1 LLSADYIVNSCGII
15 ILAAGASTRL
25 GKPKQLLQY
34 RGKTLLAHAINE
46 AVNSNA
52 DAVVVVLGKDA
63 NLFKK
68 EIDERK
74 IRVAINSSWEEG
86 MASSLRLGM
95 DTLLKD
101 KPYIDSVI
109 FMVCD
114 QPHVSL
120 SILNELI
127 RTQQRTTKQILTCNY
142 GDSIG
147 PPALFHKKYFKELM
161 KLSGDSGARKIIEQN
176 INDVATILFPEGKID
191 IDTKEDYDKLT
202 GLSG

>member
-1 LLSADYIVNSCGII
+1 MLSADYIVNSCGII

-34 RGKTLLAHAINE
+34 RGKTLLTHAINE

-101 KPYIDSVI
+101 KPYIDAVI

-114 QPHVSL
+114 QPHVLS

-127 RTQQRTTKQILTCNY
+127 ITQQKTTKQIVTCNY

-147 PPALFHKKYFKELM
+147 PPALFHKKYFKDLM
-161 KLSGDSGARKIIEQN
+161 KLSGDTGARKIIQQN
-176 INDVATILFPEGKID
+176 MNDMTTILFPEGEID
-191 IDTKEDYDKLT
+191 IDTEEDYEELKN
-202 GLSG
+202 S

>member
-1 LLSADYIVNSCGII
+1 LLSADYIVNSCGIV

-52 DAVVVVLGKDA
+52 DAIVVILGKNAD
-63 NLFKK
+63 LFKK

-74 IRVAINSSWEEG
+74 VRVAINSSWEEG
-86 MASSLRLGM
+86 MASSLRLGL
-95 DTLLKD
+95 DTLLND
-101 KPYIDSVI
+101 KPYIDAVI

-114 QPHVSL
+114 QPHVLS

-127 RTQQRTTKQILTCNY
+127 VTQQKTTKQIVTCNY

-147 PPALFHKKYFKELM
+147 PPALFHKKYFKDLM
-161 KLSGDSGARKIIEQN
+161 KLSGDTGARMIIQQN
-176 INDVATILFPEGKID
+176 MNDMTTILFPEGEID
-191 IDTKEDYDKLT
+191 IDTEEDYEKLKN
-202 GLSG
+202 S

>member
-1 LLSADYIVNSCGII
+1 MLSADYIVNSCGIV

-52 DAVVVVLGKDA
+52 DAIVVILGKNADQ
-63 NLFKK
+63 FKK
-68 EIDERK
+68 EIDDRK
-74 IRVAINSSWEEG
+74 VRVAVNSSWEEG
-86 MASSLRLGM
+86 MASSLRLGLG
-95 DTLLKD
+95 TLLND
-101 KPYIDSVI
+101 KPYIDAVI

-114 QPHVSL
+114 QPHVLS

-127 RTQQRTTKQILTCNY
+127 VTQQKSTKQIVTCNY

-147 PPALFHKKYFKELM
+147 PPALFHKKYFKDLM
-161 KLSGDSGARKIIEQN
+161 KLSGDTGARKIIQQN
-176 INDVATILFPEGKID
+176 MNDMTTIVFPEGEID
-191 IDTKEDYDKLT
+191 IDTEEDYEKLKN
-202 GLSG
+202 S

>member
-1 LLSADYIVNSCGII
+1 MLSADYIVNSCGII

-68 EIDERK
+68 ELDEK
-74 IRVAINSSWEEG
+74 KVRVAINSSWEEG
-86 MASSLRLGM
+86 MASSLRLGL
-95 DTLLKD
+95 DTLLND
-101 KPYIDSVI
+101 KPYIDAVI

-114 QPHVSL
+114 QPHISSSV
-120 SILNELI
+120 LNELI
-127 RTQQRTTKQILTCNY
+127 TIQQKTTKQIVTCNY
-142 GDSIG
+142 GDSMG
-147 PPALFHKKYFKELM
+147 PPALLHKKYFEELM
-161 KLSGDSGARKIIEQN
+161 KLSGDAGARKIIQKN
-176 INDVATILFPEGKID
+176 MNDVGTILFPEGNID
-191 IDTKEDYDKLT
+191 IDTEEDYEKLKN
-202 GLSG
+202 S

>member
-1 LLSADYIVNSCGII
+1 MLSADYIVNSCGIV

-52 DAVVVVLGKDA
+52 DAIVVILGKDA
-63 NLFKK
+63 DLFKK
-68 EIDERK
+68 EIDDGK
-74 IRVAINSSWEEG
+74 VRVAINSSWEEG
-86 MASSLRLGM
+86 MASSLRLGL
-95 DTLLKD
+95 DTLLND
-101 KPYIDSVI
+101 KPYIDAVI

-114 QPHVSL
+114 QPYVLS

-127 RTQQRTTKQILTCNY
+127 TTQQKTTKQIVTCNY

-147 PPALFHKKYFKELM
+147 PPALFHKKYFKDLM
-161 KLSGDSGARKIIEQN
+161 KLSGDTGARKIVQEN
-176 INDVATILFPEGKID
+176 MNDMTTILFPEGEID
-191 IDTKEDYDKLT
+191 IDTEEDYEKLKN
-202 GLSG
+202 S

>member
-1 LLSADYIVNSCGII
+1 LLSADYIVNSCGIV

-68 EIDERK
+68 ELDEKK

-86 MASSLRLGM
+86 MASSLRLGL
-95 DTLLKD
+95 DTLLND
-101 KPYIDSVI
+101 KPYIDAVI

-114 QPHVSL
+114 QPHISSL
-120 SILNELI
+120 VLNELI
-127 RTQQRTTKQILTCNY
+127 ITQQKTTKQIVTCNY
-142 GDSIG
+142 GDSMG
-147 PPALFHKKYFKELM
+147 PPALLHKKYFEGLM
-161 KLSGDSGARKIIEQN
+161 KLSGDAGARKIIQKN
-176 INDVATILFPEGKID
+176 MNDVATILFPEGNID
-191 IDTKEDYDKLT
+191 IDTEEDYEKLKN
-202 GLSG
+202 S

>member
-1 LLSADYIVNSCGII
+1 MLSADYIVNSCGII
-15 ILAAGASTRL
+15 ILAAGASTRF

-46 AVNSNA
+46 AGNSNA

-101 KPYIDSVI
+101 KPYIDAVI

-114 QPHVSL
+114 QPHISS
-120 SILNELI
+120 SILNKLI
-127 RTQQRTTKQILTCNY
+127 KTQQKTTKQIVTCNY
-142 GDSIG
+142 GDSMG
-147 PPALFHKKYFKELM
+147 PPALLHKKYFEELM
-161 KLSGDSGARKIIEQN
+161 KLSGDAGARKIIQKN
-176 INDVATILFPEGKID
+176 MNDVATILFPEGNID
-191 IDTKEDYDKLT
+191 IDTEEDYEKLKN
-202 GLSG
+202 S

>member
-1 LLSADYIVNSCGII
+1 LLSADYIVNSCGIV

-52 DAVVVVLGKDA
+52 DGVVVILGKNA

-68 EIDERK
+68 EIDEGK
-74 IRVAINSSWEEG
+74 VRVAINSSWEEG
-86 MASSLRLGM
+86 MASSVRLGL
-95 DTLLKD
+95 DILFNA
-101 KPYIDSVI
+101 KPYVDAVI

-114 QPHVSL
+114 QPHISS

-127 RTQQRTTKQILTCNY
+127 ITQQKTTKQIVTSNY

-147 PPALFHKKYFKELM
+147 PPALFHKKYFEELM
-161 KLSGDSGARKIIEQN
+161 KLSGDAGARKIIQKN
-176 INDVATILFPEGKID
+176 MNDVATILFPEGDID
-191 IDTKEDYDKLT
+191 IDTEEDYQKLKN
-202 GLSG
+202 S

>member
-1 LLSADYIVNSCGII
+1 LLSADYIVNSCGIV

-52 DAVVVVLGKDA
+52 DAIVVILGKDA
-63 NLFKK
+63 DLFKK
-68 EIDERK
+68 EIDEK
-74 IRVAINSSWEEG
+74 KVRVAINSSWEEG
-86 MASSLRLGM
+86 MASSLRLGL
-95 DTLLKD
+95 DTLLTD
-101 KPYIDSVI
+101 KPYIDAVI

-114 QPHVSL
+114 QPHVLS

-127 RTQQRTTKQILTCNY
+127 ITQQKTTKQIVTCNY

-147 PPALFHKKYFKELM
+147 PPALFHKKYFKDLM
-161 KLSGDSGARKIIEQN
+161 KLSGDPGARKIIQQN
-176 INDVATILFPEGKID
+176 MNDMTTILFPEGEID
-191 IDTKEDYDKLT
+191 IDTEEDYEELKN
-202 GLSG
+202 S

>member
-1 LLSADYIVNSCGII
+1 MLSADYIVNSCGII

-34 RGKTLLAHAINE
+34 RGKTLLTHAINE

-68 EIDERK
+68 ELDEK
-74 IRVAINSSWEEG
+74 KVRVAINSSWEEG

-101 KPYIDSVI
+101 KPYIDAVI

-114 QPHVSL
+114 QPHISS

-127 RTQQRTTKQILTCNY
+127 ITQQKTTKQIVTSNY
-142 GDSIG
+142 GDSMG
-147 PPALFHKKYFKELM
+147 PPALLHKKYFEELM
-161 KLSGDSGARKIIEQN
+161 KLSGDAGARKIIQKN
-176 INDVATILFPEGKID
+176 MNDVATILFPEGNID
-191 IDTKEDYDKLT
+191 IDTAEDYEKLKN
-202 GLSG
+202 S

>member
-25 GKPKQLLQY
+25 GKPKQLLQH

-52 DAVVVVLGKDA
+52 DAVVVTLGKDA

-86 MASSLRLGM
+86 MASSLRLGL
-95 DTLLKD
+95 DTLLND
-101 KPYIDSVI
+101 KPYIDAVI

-114 QPHVSL
+114 QPHISSSV
-120 SILNELI
+120 LNELI
-127 RTQQRTTKQILTCNY
+127 TTQQKTTKQIVTCNY
-142 GDSIG
+142 GDSMG
-147 PPALFHKKYFKELM
+147 PPALLHKKYFEGLM
-161 KLSGDSGARKIIEQN
+161 KLSGDAGARKIIQKN
-176 INDVATILFPEGKID
+176 MNDVATILFPEGNID
-191 IDTKEDYDKLT
+191 IDTEEDYEKLKN
-202 GLSG
+202 S

>member
-1 LLSADYIVNSCGII
+1 MLSADYIVNSCGII

-101 KPYIDSVI
+101 KPYIDAVI

-114 QPHVSL
+114 QPHISSSV
-120 SILNELI
+120 LNELI
-127 RTQQRTTKQILTCNY
+127 ITQQKTTKQIVTSNY
-142 GDSIG
+142 GDSMG
-147 PPALFHKKYFKELM
+147 PPALLHKKYFEELM
-161 KLSGDSGARKIIEQN
+161 KLSGDAGARKIIQKN
-176 INDVATILFPEGKID
+176 MNDVATILFPEGNID
-191 IDTKEDYDKLT
+191 IDTEEDYENLKN
-202 GLSG
+202 S

>member
-1 LLSADYIVNSCGII
+1 VNSCGIV

-34 RGKTLLAHAINE
+34 RGKTLLTHAINE

-52 DAVVVVLGKDA
+52 DAVVVILGKDA
-63 NLFKK
+63 SLFTK

-74 IRVAINSSWEEG
+74 VRVAINSSWEEG
-86 MASSLRLGM
+86 MASSVRLGL
-95 DTLLKD
+95 DTLFND
-101 KPYIDSVI
+101 KPYIDAVI

-114 QPHVSL
+114 QPHVLS

-127 RTQQRTTKQILTCNY
+127 ITQQKTTKQIVTCNY

-161 KLSGDSGARKIIEQN
+161 MLSGDTGARMIIQQN
-176 INDVATILFPEGKID
+176 MNDMTTILFPEGEID
-191 IDTKEDYDKLT
+191 IDTEEDYENLKN
-202 GLSG
+202 S

>member
-68 EIDERK
+68 ELDEK
-74 IRVAINSSWEEG
+74 KVRVAINSSWEEG

-101 KPYIDSVI
+101 KPYIDAVI

-114 QPHVSL
+114 QPHISSSV
-120 SILNELI
+120 LNELI
-127 RTQQRTTKQILTCNY
+127 ITQQKTTKQIVTSNY
-142 GDSIG
+142 GDSMG
-147 PPALFHKKYFKELM
+147 PPALLHKKYFEELM
-161 KLSGDSGARKIIEQN
+161 KLSGDAGARKIIQKN
-176 INDVATILFPEGKID
+176 MNDVATILFPEGNID
-191 IDTKEDYDKLT
+191 IDTEEDYKKLKN
-202 GLSG
+202 S